1 MNEKVKQIRDQDI
14 VPVLEN
20 ALNYGT
26 PWDTLYLASLE
37 EIFNQEIVR
46 ESLREIN
53 PDVDDALVERIW
65 TLCEGN
71 PWNAVPLYKI
81 LKTVGKV

>member
-1 MNEKVKQIRDQDI
+1 MILRMIAPSAAILSGYDMNKTEI
-14 VPVLEN
+14 
-20 ALNYGT
+20 T
-26 PWDTLYLASLE
+26 LE

-53 PDVDDALVERIW
+53 PEVDDALVEKIW

>member
-1 MNEKVKQIRDQDI
+1 MNETEIT
-14 VPVLEN
+14 LE
-20 ALNYGT
+20 
-26 PWDTLYLASLE
+26 D
-37 EIFNQEIVR
+37 IFNQEIVR

-53 PDVDDALVERIW
+53 PEVDDALVEKIW

>member
-1 MNEKVKQIRDQDI
+1 MMITNSYTQSGLPYQQQTWIRTMNETEIT
-14 VPVLEN
+14 LE
-20 ALNYGT
+20 
-26 PWDTLYLASLE
+26 D
-37 EIFNQEIVR
+37 IFNQEIVR
-46 ESLREIN
+46 ESLREVT
-53 PDVDDALVERIW
+53 DAVDDALVEKIW

>member
-1 MNEKVKQIRDQDI
+1 MNETEI
-14 VPVLEN
+14 
-20 ALNYGT
+20 T
-26 PWDTLYLASLE
+26 LE

-53 PDVDDALVERIW
+53 PDVDDALVEKIW
-65 TLCEGN
+65 PLCEGN